1 MSGELKKKL
10 RAVVVPCALS
20 SALCAIFLSP
30 DYLRAGL
37 LLSDS
42 FELSLLLAG
51 ALALLSLLSLLLDEL
66 TLSVDCLDDPDDS
79 TLL

>member
-1 MSGELKKKL
+1 MFS
-10 RAVVVPCALS
+10 
-20 SALCAIFLSP
+20 

-66 TLSVDCLDDPDDS
+66 TLGVDCLDDPDDS

>member
-1 MSGELKKKL
+1 
-10 RAVVVPCALS
+10 
-20 SALCAIFLSP
+20 LSP
-30 DYLRAGL
+30 DYLRVGF

-42 FELSLLLAG
+42 FALSLFFAG

-66 TLSVDCLDDPDDS
+66 TLGVDCLDDPEDS